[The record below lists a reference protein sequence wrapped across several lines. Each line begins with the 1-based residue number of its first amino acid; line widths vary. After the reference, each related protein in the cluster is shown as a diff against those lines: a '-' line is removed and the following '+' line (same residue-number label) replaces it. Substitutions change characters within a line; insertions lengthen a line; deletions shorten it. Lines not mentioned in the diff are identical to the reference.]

1 MYAVEKCKP
10 RMGIETAAMY
20 DAEEPF
26 IQDIQ
31 INSTPVMQGN
41 AVLSNTK
48 GGRRLSNTHDLI

>member
-26 IQDIQ
+26 YTRYP
-31 INSTPVMQGN
+31 NHLN
-41 AVLSNTK
+41 ASDA
-48 GGRRLSNTHDLI
+48 R